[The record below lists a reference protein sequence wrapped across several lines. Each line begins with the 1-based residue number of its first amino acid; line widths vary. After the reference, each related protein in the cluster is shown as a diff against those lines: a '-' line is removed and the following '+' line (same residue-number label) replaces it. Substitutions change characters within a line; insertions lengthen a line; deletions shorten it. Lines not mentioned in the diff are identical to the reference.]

1 MLQDGS
7 EVFLSIEK
15 NTKLKKL
22 MDVYCY
28 RMCLDINGVDFQYNG
43 SFIQPEKT
51 PIEVHVLLST
61 FLLVM
66 F

>member
-43 SFIQPEKT
+43 SFI
-51 PIEVHVLLST
+51 
-61 FLLVM
+61 
-66 F
+66 